1 MGLLLRLTWAVV
13 ITFLLGTEKVVG
25 FPKQPVFITQIEDQ
39 LLEREERD
47 LSTGDYEYGSGI
59 SDNGF
64 NSTEEPKLTEPWIPP
79 PAKIGSLHILSTTT
93 ARFTNTSVTSK
104 LVNRAPVAQET
115 EVTVRLPDEAF
126 ITELLIEVDGKIY
139 RSIVETKQKAQKIYD
154 TARERGQ
161 TASQVK
167 QTSEKHNEFSVSINI
182 AAMSEVKCTLIYQ
195 QLLLRKKG
203 FFTNKISIRP
213 NQVIPDLKVNV
224 YITEPQGLKEVTYWL
239 EKEGNELKQ
248 EQQASITS
256 SQKAHIQFQPSK
268 EEQLAQSEHGIVGDF
283 VIKYDVVHPISGGK
297 IEVVNGYFV
306 HHFSPE
312 GFPPAMK
319 HVVFVIDV
327 SGSMSG
333 TKIQQTRKAMRTILD
348 QLRED
353 DTFNIVTFSS
363 DVTTW
368 QSEKMVPVTPDT
380 IKQATNFVSGL
391 EAYGGTNFYGGLQ
404 HGVSL
409 LDTFHN
415 STNNAYVEKSLSM
428 IIILSDGQPTS
439 GKIQNSELIKEKS
452 KEAIK
457 GRYTL
462 FTLGFGSNVDDTFL
476 EKLAGQNRGVYRK
489 IYVDSDSS
497 LQLAGFFDDVATP
510 LLLNIEFNYPS
521 DVIDNNIITQ
531 TDFPTYFKGSEI
543 VVAGKL
549 ANGINEVTAEV
560 IMTTTEDGV
569 LGTLVKGN
577 VQLTETTMLSHHI
590 VGNFT
595 QRLWAYLTI
604 KELLRKRLI
613 SDNSED
619 KEQFKSRALELS
631 LKYHFV
637 TPLTSLVVVK
647 PDGTNATTGEKP
659 TPRDESFE
667 RSSPVSN
674 LMRIPAAITHRGYQ
688 GPQGPGL
695 GRSHYLG
702 STHHMGLSPPLPPM
716 PPILSVDSDPHF
728 VLHPPNG
735 NISLCFNIM
744 GKPGH
749 IYSLIKDPELGLN
762 INARVQSATPHPE
775 LLKRHQVAT
784 SDLAKRTIFD
794 QMAITTPS
802 RSILVTSSSVTINN
816 LAVPWTSDWSIVNGN
831 FSIDIREGKYLY
843 VKMKEDI
850 ELIVMLHAINAH
862 HSGKSDYL
870 GLYVEKGDGFSQ
882 QVHGMIGQFQRKK
895 VHLYRESIRVDTNQD
910 KTAIL
915 RVNDRTVKVLHAS
928 RDVLL
933 TGAIQTC
940 WFASNNGYGM
950 IDGEYT
956 DYLQD
961 TLFVNI

>member
-1 MGLLLRLTWAVV
+1 MTTTTTTIMTTAC
-13 ITFLLGTEKVVG
+13 
-25 FPKQPVFITQIEDQ
+25 
-39 LLEREERD
+39 
-47 LSTGDYEYGSGI
+47 
-59 SDNGF
+59 
-64 NSTEEPKLTEPWIPP
+64 NSP
-79 PAKIGSLHILSTTT
+79 PAKIGSIHILSTTT
-93 ARFTNTSVTSK
+93 ARFTNTSVASK

-115 EVTVRLPDEAF
+115 EVTIRLPDEAF

-139 RSIVETKQKAQKIYD
+139 RSIVATKRKAQKIYD
-154 TARERGQ
+154 AARERGQ

-167 QTSEKHNEFSVSINI
+167 QTTGERGKVYPDIPTTI
-182 AAMSEVKCTLIYQ
+182 AAEE
-195 QLLLRKKG
+195 G

-256 SQKAHIQFQPSK
+256 SKKAHIQFQPSK

-312 GFPPAMK
+312 GFSPAMK

-327 SGSMSG
+327 SGSMQG
-333 TKIQQTRKAMRTILD
+333 TKIQQTRKAMLTILD
-348 QLRED
+348 QLRKG

-363 DVTTW
+363 GVTTW
-368 QSEKMVPVTPDT
+368 QSEQMVPVTPDT
-380 IKQATNFVSGL
+380 IKQAKSFA
-391 EAYGGTNFYGGLQ
+391 EALRANGMTNFYGGLQ
-404 HGVSL
+404 RGVSL

-415 STNNAYVEKSLSM
+415 STNNIYMEKSLS
-428 IIILSDGQPTS
+428 IVVILSDGQPSSGITS
-439 GKIQNSELIKEKS
+439 TELIKEKS

-457 GRYTL
+457 GKYTL
-462 FTLGFGSNVDDTFL
+462 FTLGFGNDVDDIFL

-510 LLLNIEFNYPS
+510 LLLKIEFNYPS

-531 TDFPTYFKGSEI
+531 TDFPTYFMGSEL

-560 IMTTTEDGV
+560 IMTTTEDGI
-569 LGTLVKGN
+569 LGTLVKGSA
-577 VQLTETTMLSHHI
+577 QHSETTMLSHHV

-613 SDNSED
+613 SDDSEE

-647 PDGTNATTGEKP
+647 PDGTNDTTGENP
-659 TPRDESFE
+659 TPRDDRLE
-667 RSSPVSN
+667 RPGPIPVSH
-674 LMRIPAAITHRGYQ
+674 LTRIPTAMQSYPYPGHVRSQY
-688 GPQGPGL
+688 GPYGPPMSIMSSTMSSK
-695 GRSHYLG
+695 GRSA
-702 STHHMGLSPPLPPM
+702 SPMGGQPLPRM
-716 PPILSVDSDPHF
+716 LSADSDPHF
-728 VLHPPNG
+728 LLHAPNG
-735 NISLCFNIM
+735 NITLCFNIM
-744 GKPGH
+744 GKPGD
-749 IYSLIKDPELGLN
+749 IFNLIKDPELGLN

-802 RSILVTSSSVTINN
+802 HRILVTSSSVTINN
-816 LAVPWTSDWSIVNGN
+816 LALPWTSDWSIVNGN

-843 VKMKEDI
+843 LKMKEGV

-862 HSGKSDYL
+862 HPGKSDYL
-870 GLYVEKGDGFSQ
+870 GLYVEKGEGFSE
-882 QVHGMIGQFQRKK
+882 QVHGMIGQFQRSK
-895 VHLYRESIRVDTNQD
+895 VHLYRKSIRVDNNQD

-915 RVNDRTVKVLHAS
+915 RVNDRTVNVLHAS

-933 TGAIQTC
+933 TGEIQTC